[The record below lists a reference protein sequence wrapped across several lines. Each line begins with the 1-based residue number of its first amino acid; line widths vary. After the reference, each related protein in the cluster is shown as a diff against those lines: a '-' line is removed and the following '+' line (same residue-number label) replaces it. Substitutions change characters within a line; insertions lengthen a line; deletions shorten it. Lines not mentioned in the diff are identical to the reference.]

1 MGKLTINGNFQLP
14 VFLTFGY
21 CNYPFF
27 IPRSPREIPRVSH
40 TSLKRW
46 PGRYAPDEPE
56 KKSASWGR
64 GSQLSE
70 LGIQQW
76 TKDMTLFD
84 VCIYIYIYSIFLIFL
99 IYIYATIQNY
109 WQYWEKRSRIVWD
122 TCFRNAK
129 KPSITIT
136 NCDTKFHVYPHEAFG
151 QWRRVV
157 GGFSIPLS
165 QNMVERLHT
174 FGFATVFYWNH
185 GPWPIEIVGLPIQDG
200 DFPVCDAS
208 LC

>member
-1 MGKLTINGNFQLP
+1 MGKLTINGNFSITRILNFWLLQLSVLHP
-14 VFLTFGY
+14 T
-21 CNYPFF
+21 
-27 IPRSPREIPRVSH
+27 IPREIPRVSH

-56 KKSASWGR
+56 KNSASWGR

-76 TKDMTLFD
+76 TRNMTLFN
-84 VCIYIYIYSIFLIFL
+84 VYIYLFIYLFL
-99 IYIYATIQNY
+99 IYIYICNY
-109 WQYWEKRSRIVWD
+109 SKLLTVLGKKESHSLGYLFQKP
-122 TCFRNAK
+122 K

-151 QWRRVV
+151 QWRRVF

-165 QNMVERLHT
+165 QYMVEDSTLSDLLQFSIET
-174 FGFATVFYWNH
+174 MAH
-185 GPWPIEIVGLPIQDG
+185 GP
-200 DFPVCDAS
+200 
-208 LC
+208 